1 MWKRVAAVILLILL
15 GASAYILWPEWANL
29 DDLVDA
35 GPAYDVRILRDDKN
49 IAPAKSLDRPPEIN
63 YG

>member
-49 IAPAKSLDRPPEIN
+49 IAPVKSLDRPPEIN